1 MNNGNIK
8 VEETIMIFHMKFG
21 EPCINE
27 KLDLLSFITGFY
39 MDVVNNFMSPNNIK
53 CNTLEI

>member
-27 KLDLLSFITGFY
+27 KLDLLSYITGFY
-39 MDVVNNFMSPNNIK
+39 MKNLIFCHLLLVFTWM
-53 CNTLEI
+53 